1 VTGDDDPDP
10 EGQLLELARMESKWQ
25 GELRLNAAA
34 PELEAER
41 DAVIG
46 IGDCLALGG
55 WRSTA
60 AMKSR

>member
-1 VTGDDDPDP
+1 
-10 EGQLLELARMESKWQ
+10 MESKWQ

-34 PELEAER
+34 PEPEAER

-55 WRSTA
+55 GGQR
-60 AMKSR
+60 RQ